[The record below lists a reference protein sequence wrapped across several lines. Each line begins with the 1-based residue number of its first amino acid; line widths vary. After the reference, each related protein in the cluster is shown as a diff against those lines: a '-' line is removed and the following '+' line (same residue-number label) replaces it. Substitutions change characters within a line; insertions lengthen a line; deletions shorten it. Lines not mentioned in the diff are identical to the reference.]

1 MSARIGVAVIA
12 AALALYIVVA
22 GQRAVLFL
30 TSGEPV
36 GIVMGLALI
45 VLPLIAVWALGREIL
60 FGVQAERLGRRLET
74 EHALPEEQLAARPS
88 GRVLREEADAVFPR
102 YRDAV
107 EAAPEDWRAW
117 YRLGLA
123 YDGSGDR
130 RRARA
135 SVRTAI
141 RLERRARRTA
151 AA

>member
-1 MSARIGVAVIA
+1 MSTRIGVIA
-12 AALALYIVVA
+12 ISIALALYIVLA

-30 TSGEPV
+30 LSGEPV
-36 GIVMGLALI
+36 GILIGAALI
-45 VLPLIAVWALGREIL
+45 VLPLIAAWALYREL
-60 FGVQAERLGRRLET
+60 RFGVEAARRGRALEAED
-74 EHALPEEQLAARPS
+74 ALPDEELAARPS

-102 YRDAV
+102 YREAV

-135 SVRTAI
+135 AVRTAI
-141 RLERRARRTA
+141 RLERQQRSR
-151 AA
+151 

>member
-1 MSARIGVAVIA
+1 MSTRIGVIA
-12 AALALYIVVA
+12 ISIALALYIVLA

-30 TSGEPV
+30 LSGEPV
-36 GIVMGLALI
+36 GILIGAALI
-45 VLPLIAVWALGREIL
+45 VLPLIAAWALYREL
-60 FGVQAERLGRRLET
+60 RFGVEAARLGRALEA
-74 EHALPEEQLAARPS
+74 EDALPDEELAARPS

-102 YRDAV
+102 YREAV

-135 SVRTAI
+135 AVRTAI
-141 RLERRARRTA
+141 RLERQQRRR
-151 AA
+151 

>member
-1 MSARIGVAVIA
+1 MSTRIGVIA
-12 AALALYIVVA
+12 ISIALALYIVLA

-30 TSGEPV
+30 LSGEPV
-36 GIVMGLALI
+36 GILIGAALI
-45 VLPLIAVWALGREIL
+45 VLPLIAAWALYREL
-60 FGVQAERLGRRLET
+60 RFGVEAARLGRALEA
-74 EHALPEEQLAARPS
+74 EDALPDEELAARPS

-102 YRDAV
+102 YREAV

-135 SVRTAI
+135 AVRTAI
-141 RLERRARRTA
+141 RLERQQRSR
-151 AA
+151 

>member
-1 MSARIGVAVIA
+1 MSTRIGVVAISV
-12 AALALYIVVA
+12 ALALYIVLA

-30 TSGEPV
+30 LSGEPV
-36 GIVMGLALI
+36 GILIGAALI
-45 VLPLIAVWALGREIL
+45 VLPLIAAWALYREL
-60 FGVQAERLGRRLET
+60 RFGVEAARLGRALEA
-74 EHALPEEQLAARPS
+74 EDALPEEELAARPS

-102 YRDAV
+102 YREAV

-135 SVRTAI
+135 AVRTAI
-141 RLERRARRTA
+141 RLERQQRRR
-151 AA
+151 